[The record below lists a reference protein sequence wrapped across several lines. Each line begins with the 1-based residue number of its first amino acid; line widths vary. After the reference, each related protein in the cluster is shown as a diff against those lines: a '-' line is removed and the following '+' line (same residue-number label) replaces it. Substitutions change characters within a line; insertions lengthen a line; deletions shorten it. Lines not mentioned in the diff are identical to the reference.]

1 MRIEARGCVIRS
13 FRPEDAPSLA
23 ANANHWAV
31 WSQLR
36 DSIPHPYTVNDA
48 VEFIELMLR
57 QRQETAF
64 AIDVAGEAV
73 GSIGITF
80 QTDINRH
87 TAEIGYWLGRPYWGG
102 GIATQAVQAVSGWA
116 LDRFPLMRI
125 FAVPFADNPASC
137 RVLEK
142 AGFVFEGRMRCSAVK
157 DGRVKDQLV
166 FALVP

>member
-13 FRPEDAPSLA
+13 FRPDDAPSLA

-36 DSIPHPYTVNDA
+36 DSMPHPYTVEHA
-48 VEFIELMLR
+48 AAFIEVMLR
-57 QRQETAF
+57 QHQETAF
-64 AIDVAGEAV
+64 AVDVAGQAV
-73 GSIGITF
+73 GSVGITF

-87 TAEIGYWLGRPYWGG
+87 TAEIGYWLGRPYWGN
-102 GIATQAVQAVSGWA
+102 GIATDAVRTVSAWA
-116 LDRFPLMRI
+116 FDRFPLMRI

-142 AGFVFEGRMRCSAVK
+142 AGYVFEGCLRSSAVK

-166 FALVP
+166 FALLP